1 MLSHFDIFKRK
12 QRAYEDLF
20 SESSKSTQIVIG
32 DLKKFCRYMESTYD
46 PDPYRQSYLNGRRDV
61 LERILSYV
69 DFSPEQMHEMQVN
82 DRAHK
87 KKFTIEE
94 EED

>member
-1 MLSHFDIFKRK
+1 MKSPFYFFQRK
-12 QRAYEDLF
+12 QRAYEDMF
-20 SESSKSTQIVIG
+20 GANHNATKIVVS

-61 LERILSYV
+61 LERILSYI
-69 DFSPEQMHEMQVN
+69 DFSPAQMHEMQEH
-82 DRAHK
+82 DKAFK
-87 KKFTIEE
+87 SKFSNE